1 MDVEASIIDALLEV
15 APEVDLADIDRRL
28 PLPQQLDLDSM
39 DFLALLEGVAER
51 TVVEVPEYDY
61 EQVATLDGLAAYVE
75 RQRLRPAAG

>member
-1 MDVEASIIDALLEV
+1 
-15 APEVDLADIDRRL
+15 
-28 PLPQQLDLDSM
+28 M